1 MTNLAAIRKDR
12 RAKAHTYS
20 QAEAAKVLGVS
31 RKTYI
36 ELEKDPKR
44 LTAEQINTLANYF
57 GMAPEEIFFI
67 CQSM

>member
-1 MTNLAAIRKDR
+1 MTELAAIRKER
-12 RAKAHTYS
+12 QKQAHTYS

-44 LTAEQINTLANYF
+44 LTAEQIKTLADYF
-57 GMAPEEIFFI
+57 GMAPEKIFFI